1 MLMEGMTL
9 HAEQRC
15 KKRGISQE
23 LIDVALLYGQE
34 LRERGALIYRLRA
47 CDIERAFGRK
57 SPYMH
62 YAGLEVVVSNEGD
75 VVITGYWK
83 HNDAKKANKPAKDAV
98 KRRSRNAYYQDI
110 A

>member
-1 MLMEGMTL
+1 MEGMTL
-9 HAEQRC
+9 HAEQQC

-23 LIDVALLYGQE
+23 LIEVVLLYGQE

-47 CDIERAFGRK
+47 CDVESAFGSK

-62 YAGLEVVVSNEGD
+62 YVGLEVVVSNEGD
-75 VVITGYWK
+75 MVITGYWK
-83 HNDAKKANKPAKDAV
+83 HNDAKRSHKTPKPTDR
-98 KRRSRNAYYQDI
+98 RRSRNDAYQDI